1 MSLLHHTPITH
12 RHPATALA
20 HRHLCPSRTGTHAH
34 GFSGFGCEVNA
45 LDTDELFRRYERAGF
60 LYPAKLQKLAPYLP
74 LVKENWRKAQ
84 RAGELLQWVATY
96 EDSDHGQWGSITSWR
111 STASGWVTQHLVS
124 LGGPVASRA
133 VMLAGQ
139 AVRLLD
145 WRDSAQQS
153 WFRRS
158 NRYANKIFGSITS
171 SLGQRNSWVGD
182 YSYFFLPLKLVPPI
196 SSTLR
201 VDVATATDLPE
212 LRHAVATA
220 RSAVY
225 CAAEAL
231 VDDDLALEAVDQ
243 LYAQVGLRRY
253 RRVLIA
259 RSTSS
264 SAILGIAL
272 AYRGPLGLNFSFLE
286 NRCDVVLA
294 PGLGAASARE
304 TGAALIAAIAGTY
317 EDFELGAMPIVI
329 DTAYAGVLRALGA
342 EYIRDYAQS
351 IWLSA
356 GFEAWYHHTERFYE
370 RLIHAGRRRGLGQSA
385 TSTISAAIASP

>member
-1 MSLLHHTPITH
+1 MSSLLRPIGAD
-12 RHPATALA
+12 RQ
-20 HRHLCPSRTGTHAH
+20 H
-34 GFSGFGCEVNA
+34 GFASFGCEVNA
-45 LDTDELFRRYERAGF
+45 MSTDELFRRYERCGF

-74 LVKENWRKAQ
+74 LVKENWRKAR

-96 EDSDHGQWGSITSWR
+96 EDDTNGQWGSITSWR
-111 STASGWVTQHLVS
+111 STASGWVTQHLVA
-124 LGGPVASRA
+124 LGGPIASRA

-139 AVRLLD
+139 SVRLED
-145 WRDSAQQS
+145 RRDSAHQS
-153 WFRRS
+153 WFRRG
-158 NRYANKIFGSITS
+158 NRYANKIFGSITGA
-171 SLGQRNSWVGD
+171 LGKRNSWVGD

-201 VDVATATDLPE
+201 VDTATIADLPE
-212 LRHAVATA
+212 VRHAVTAA

-231 VDDDLALEAVDQ
+231 CDDDLTLEAVDQ

-253 RRVLIA
+253 RRILIA
-259 RSTSS
+259 RSTASS
-264 SAILGIAL
+264 DILGVAV

-286 NRCDVVLA
+286 NRCDLILA
-294 PGLGAASARE
+294 PALSAASARE
-304 TGAALIAAIAGTY
+304 VSAALTAAVAATY
-317 EDFELGAMPIVI
+317 EDFEPGVVPIVI
-329 DTAYAGVLRALGA
+329 DICYAEALRALGA

-356 GFEAWYHHTERFYE
+356 GFEAWYRHTERFYE

-385 TSTISAAIASP
+385 AHAAAVSP